1 MLFNSYIFVFIFFPI
16 CLLGYYGLL
25 HFRQDKAA
33 KIFLTVMS
41 LWFYGYFNVSYLL
54 IMVGSIAVNYFFHYS
69 LSRHPKKQLMI
80 LAVACNLGVL
90 FYFKYFDFFL
100 DTMNH
105 VFSTSFLLR
114 GILLPLG
121 ISFFTFQQIAYSVDV
136 YRGEIEKRNFLDYLL
151 LKPPTFALLL
161 TVLPVHK

>member
-90 FYFKYFDFFL
+90 FYFKYFDFCIYNIILISLPTIKMEIDYFPYWIAQKWIL
-100 DTMNH
+100 KMYNILPIT
-105 VFSTSFLLR
+105 TSLYC
-114 GILLPLG
+114 
-121 ISFFTFQQIAYSVDV
+121 ISF
-136 YRGEIEKRNFLDYLL
+136 
-151 LKPPTFALLL
+151 
-161 TVLPVHK
+161 